1 MRKGLTVGA
10 VFASI
15 TLAGCSGGGATSA
28 PPSSAPAPA
37 PAPPSSSRTA
47 PAKSLQVADAC
58 SVLTPDQQKAMGV
71 NRPPQARE
79 SNGIPGCSYDSLGA
93 ETRSGWNAFVTV
105 TSKWTMQRFAQSKQG
120 AQPITVAGY
129 PAVKVEVS
137 PRNCTVVV
145 DVSDQGSV
153 MAYGFTRDPA
163 VNGCDVM
170 QKLAEAAVQNL
181 PNA

>member
-10 VFASI
+10 VFASVV
-15 TLAGCSGGGATSA
+15 LAGCSGGGATPG
-28 PPSSAPAPA
+28 PPSDAPTEA

-58 SVLTPDQQKAMGV
+58 GVLTPEQQQALGA
-71 NRPPQARE
+71 NQPPEARE
-79 SNGIPGCSYDSLGA
+79 SNGMPGCSFVSGDSG
-93 ETRSGWNAFVTV
+93 TQSGWNAFVAVNTKQTLQQFV
-105 TSKWTMQRFAQSKQG
+105 QSKPG
-120 AQPITVAGY
+120 TQPITVAGY
-129 PAVKVEVS
+129 PAAKAEVS
-137 PRNCTVVV
+137 GRNCSVVV

-153 MAYGFTRDPA
+153 MAYGLSRDQG

-170 QKLAEAAVQNL
+170 QKVAEAVVQNL